1 MQPIMAMANHNGRTT
16 HRADE
21 EHGYQD
27 WRDQRDREHGR
38 DDFRG
43 LDRAGGDKSQ
53 TMRDDNRFG
62 DRYRAGST
70 GWGEG
75 GRDQWAE
82 RDRNMYGDRDEGN
95 ARGSGGSMERGM
107 MGSDNPRGS
116 GYGYDDGNPQRERTS
131 YRGQSGSQ
139 AGNMYSNESRQRDE
153 GGNRGHWGDFDRGGQ
168 SRNAGPMRS
177 ADDPM
182 ARNDRQAGQ
191 NREGGGYGSS
201 SYGQRDYGEQR
212 WGQEMRGPHAGKG
225 PQGFQRSDERIKEMV
240 HEALTDH
247 EHLDATHITVEVQQG
262 EVTLT
267 GTVEDRQT
275 KRLAEDVVERCKG
288 VKDVLNQ
295 LRVQPQNGDGRQA
308 PASSSSTNTSQ
319 NDKKTR
325 PS

>member
-1 MQPIMAMANHNGRTT
+1 MANHNGRTT

-27 WRDQRDREHGR
+27 PRDQRDRAHGR

-53 TMRDDNRFG
+53 PPGENSFG
-62 DRYRAGST
+62 DRYRAGSS

-75 GRDQWAE
+75 GRDPWAE

-95 ARGSGGSMERGM
+95 ARGAGGSMERGM
-107 MGSDNPRGS
+107 MGSDTPRGS
-116 GYGYDDGNPQRERTS
+116 GYGYDDGNAQ
-131 YRGQSGSQ
+131 RGQSGSQ
-139 AGNMYSNESRQRDE
+139 AGNMYGNDSRQRDQ

-168 SRNAGPMRS
+168 SSNARPARS
-177 ADDPM
+177 PDDPM

-201 SYGQRDYGEQR
+201 SSGPRDYGEQR
-212 WGQEMRGPHAGKG
+212 WDQMRGPHAGKG
-225 PQGFQRSDERIKEMV
+225 PQGFQRSDERIQEMI

-247 EHLDATHITVEVQQG
+247 EHLDASQITVEVKQG

-267 GTVEDRQT
+267 GTVEDRQA

-288 VKDVLNQ
+288 VNDVQNQ
-295 LRVQPQNGDGRQA
+295 LRVHPHQA
-308 PASSSSTNTSQ
+308 QASSTQ
-319 NDKKTR
+319 NDKKSR